1 MARLIGRLSARQ
13 VKNAKPK
20 KGRDWAELSDG
31 GNLLLQVTTGKDGHI
46 RRSWVFRYEL
56 DHKRHEMGLGPTHT
70 ISLREAREV
79 AKHNRQLLLKRV
91 DPLEARNQQARQQRL
106 EAAKAMTFGG
116 CVEAYLETHDVAWKN
131 DKHRHQWRMTLTKYC
146 LPIADLP
153 IKDIDTDLVLRVLT
167 PLWKTRT
174 ETAKRLRARIA
185 RVLSWAKGR
194 GLRNGEN
201 PAAWSGHLSEMLAAP
216 GKIMKVRHHPA
227 LPYKEIG
234 AFMGELRK
242 RHSVSA
248 RALEFLILT
257 VARTSEV
264 IGARWSEIDFDEKV
278 WTISSERMKA
288 GRTHRI
294 PLSPRAMAILKS
306 LPRRGD
312 RIFDLSN
319 MALLRLLHSMRS
331 GLTVHGFRSTFRDWA
346 GDHST
351 FPREVIEA
359 ALSHVIGDKAE
370 QAYRRGDALMK
381 RRKLMD
387 SWASYCERPVRA
399 GNVTELRKPE
409 SA

>member
-1 MARLIGRLSARQ
+1 
-13 VKNAKPK
+13 
-20 KGRDWAELSDG
+20 
-31 GNLLLQVTTGKDGHI
+31 
-46 RRSWVFRYEL
+46 
-56 DHKRHEMGLGPTHT
+56 
-70 ISLREAREV
+70 
-79 AKHNRQLLLKRV
+79 
-91 DPLEARNQQARQQRL
+91 
-106 EAAKAMTFGG
+106 
-116 CVEAYLETHDVAWKN
+116 
-131 DKHRHQWRMTLTKYC
+131 
-146 LPIADLP
+146 
-153 IKDIDTDLVLRVLT
+153 
-167 PLWKTRT
+167 
-174 ETAKRLRARIA
+174 
-185 RVLSWAKGR
+185 
-194 GLRNGEN
+194 
-201 PAAWSGHLSEMLAAP
+201 
-216 GKIMKVRHHPA
+216 
-227 LPYKEIG
+227 
-234 AFMGELRK
+234 
-242 RHSVSA
+242 
-248 RALEFLILT
+248 
-257 VARTSEV
+257 
-264 IGARWSEIDFDEKV
+264 
-278 WTISSERMKA
+278 MKA